1 MSVTEREKGSPR
13 QTWTLG
19 DSCISMHLGTQI
31 DPVINVRCIALADAV
46 ERLGVRGVRDVV
58 PTYNAV
64 TVHFDPLV
72 TDSARLTRELE
83 RLATS
88 DLPSTVSATRAVEI
102 PVVYGGESGPDL
114 GAVAEFAECSEE
126 DVVRLHTSRAYR
138 VYMLGFLPGFA
149 YMGSVDSRI
158 AMPRLDAPRLRVV
171 AGSVGIAASQTGIYP
186 CDTPGGWRIIGRAST
201 KVFDAT
207 RREPFLLR
215 AGDSVTFVPV

>member
-1 MSVTEREKGSPR
+1 MSVTEREQESPR

-19 DSCISMHLGTQI
+19 DACISMHLGTHI

-46 ERLGVRGVRDVV
+46 EWLRVPGVRDVV

-88 DLPSTVSATRAVEI
+88 DLPSAVSTNRTVEI

-126 DVVRLHTSRAYR
+126 DVVRLHASRAYR

-149 YMGSVDSRI
+149 YMGLVDSRI

-207 RREPFLLR
+207 RREPFLLK